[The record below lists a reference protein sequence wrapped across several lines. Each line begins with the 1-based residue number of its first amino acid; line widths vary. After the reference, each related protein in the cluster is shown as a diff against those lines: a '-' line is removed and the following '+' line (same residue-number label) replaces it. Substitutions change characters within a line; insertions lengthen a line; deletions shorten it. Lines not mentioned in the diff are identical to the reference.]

1 MKRFSENKG
10 ITLVELLLVISLGAI
25 LSAASVP
32 IASSFL
38 IRSNLRDSKDK
49 LVSQL
54 YKAKINS
61 MTNKENSS
69 WGVSTTGNDIIVFKG
84 SSYATRDSAFDQA
97 FNHPNSINITSHEI
111 IFTQYTGD
119 TTQTTYSISNNQN
132 ETFTVSVNQVGNIN
146 VN

>member
-1 MKRFSENKG
+1 
-10 ITLVELLLVISLGAI
+10 
-25 LSAASVP
+25 
-32 IASSFL
+32 
-38 IRSNLRDSKDK
+38 
-49 LVSQL
+49 
-54 YKAKINS
+54 